1 MQLVLLCREKDF
13 KYFGMDIRFQRLVS
27 DLQDIEENRLKI
39 GGKQNVPASVLFIL
53 GDNLGSHCIG
63 GFCENFS
70 SHPYMCRFC
79 LITQAEFRENP
90 LNDAEL
96 RTVDSYEAAITHLD
110 NCEGPFKGIK
120 RASVFNSL
128 RYFHVCNLGLPP
140 CLGHDLFEGIVRYD
154 LALFIKDLVK
164 KKWFSYEYLNRTMKR
179 TQLKGF
185 DASDKP
191 PEIKSS
197 GEKISGHAV
206 ENWCLLR
213 NLPFFLHAVVQEPE
227 DQSWQLILR
236 LREIFQFVCSQRVS
250 RGQVLSLQ
258 SLIDEYLLDRKEA
271 FPLVKLRPKHHYL
284 RHYPELILK
293 CGPLIRAW
301 TLRFESKHSYLKS
314 HARHCA
320 NFINITK
327 SLAEKHQLLQAF
339 CRHGQ
344 YFSIGISAERS
355 IPFYSHLYAL
365 SLNSAVEKCGVH
377 IGGDVHI
384 SDSVDIDGIHY
395 CKGEYI
401 IINQT
406 GVDRFHLSFGLIQ
419 SFILGSDDSGMCH
432 FLVSVIRSSYDPAL
446 GLYELLE
453 VSGHGAPE
461 SNLKCLDR
469 RQLLDTQPLH
479 AYTIHHRKCIA
490 LKHSICFIDEEH

>member
-1 MQLVLLCREKDF
+1 
-13 KYFGMDIRFQRLVS
+13 
-27 DLQDIEENRLKI
+27 
-39 GGKQNVPASVLFIL
+39 
-53 GDNLGSHCIG
+53 
-63 GFCENFS
+63 
-70 SHPYMCRFC
+70 
-79 LITQAEFRENP
+79 
-90 LNDAEL
+90 
-96 RTVDSYEAAITHLD
+96 
-110 NCEGPFKGIK
+110 
-120 RASVFNSL
+120 
-128 RYFHVCNLGLPP
+128 
-140 CLGHDLFEGIVRYD
+140 
-154 LALFIKDLVK
+154 
-164 KKWFSYEYLNRTMKR
+164 MKR

-213 NLPFFLHAVVQEPE
+213 NLPLFLHAVVQEPE

-236 LREIFQFVCSQRVS
+236 LREIVQFVCSQRVS

-406 GVDRFHLSFGLIQ
+406 GVDRFHLS
-419 SFILGSDDSGMCH
+419 
-432 FLVSVIRSSYDPAL
+432 LVSFNHSYWAVTILVCAIFLSRS
-446 GLYELLE
+446 
-453 VSGHGAPE
+453 
-461 SNLKCLDR
+461 
-469 RQLLDTQPLH
+469 
-479 AYTIHHRKCIA
+479 
-490 LKHSICFIDEEH
+490 